1 MFCHVVLTTFSV
13 DATNDESVMGMQLGQ
28 PSPTSRFDLLV
39 LTLLLDVA
47 PENLVPAV

>member
-1 MFCHVVLTTFSV
+1 MLRSADPVPV

-28 PSPTSRFDLLV
+28 LSATSRYEGPF

-47 PENLVPAV
+47 PENLVSAV